1 MHPTEAFR
9 VGQYV
14 EEVTG
19 GFEPPYKALQA
30 SA

>member
-1 MHPTEAFR
+1 MLQAPTTSR
-9 VGQYV
+9 LSSDV
-14 EEVTG
+14 EVTG